1 MGCSRSSSR
10 PFRALYTFEIPLP
23 LPAVEVGFAW
33 RPRHDADAAHAR
45 LRGCVR
51 ELMNEVSAG

>member
-1 MGCSRSSSR
+1 MADSLGLV
-10 PFRALYTFEIPLP
+10 AFEIPLP

-33 RPRHDADAAHAR
+33 HPRHDADPAHAR
-45 LRGCVR
+45 PRGCVR